1 MMIVRVAISTKVS
14 ASPRTIRPKK
24 SYMPML
30 QDSLPEFS
38 FDFLLLT
45 FSAKGITLNNC
56 LESGLL
62 VDKTNLLD

>member
-1 MMIVRVAISTKVS
+1 
-14 ASPRTIRPKK
+14 
-24 SYMPML
+24 MPTL